1 MKSGE
6 KLVFK
11 WVLAA
16 ILAIAA
22 LTTYLEIQHR
32 GNHPPASATTK
43 TDTHSPNQQAD
54 KAPVAAIPKG
64 MIPEDLPDAN
74 ARGATVLTL
83 YCTQCHDL
91 PTPYMH
97 TANEWPAILQRMSR
111 HTQDIR
117 RGSGMMTHIMMPP
130 EKDWKILQTYLSE
143 HALTPIVVANYDDL
157 DTAGGRSFLHMCS
170 QCHEAPSPAS
180 HSRKQWPRIV
190 LRMKSNMQA
199 AHLDPPDQST
209 LTGIIDYLQLHSKA
223 G

>member
-6 KLVFK
+6 KLVVK
-11 WVLAA
+11 WVLGAM
-16 ILAIAA
+16 LAIVG
-22 LTTYLEIQHR
+22 LTTYLELQHR
-32 GNHPPASATTK
+32 GNHPPVTT
-43 TDTHSPNQQAD
+43 TTNSDTHSPNQQSA
-54 KAPVAAIPKG
+54 KVPVAAIPKG

-97 TANEWPAILQRMSR
+97 TANEWPAILQRMSK

-130 EKDWKILQTYLSE
+130 EKDWNILQAYLTE
-143 HALTPIVVANYDDL
+143 HALTPIVSADYADL
-157 DTAGGRSFLHMCS
+157 GSVEGQSFLRLCS
-170 QCHEAPSPAS
+170 QCHAAPSPAS

-190 LRMKSNMQA
+190 LRMKSNMKA
-199 AHLDPPDQST
+199 AHLETPDQTT
-209 LTGIIDYLQLHSKA
+209 LSRIIDYLQLHSSA